1 METVSAR
8 VPTDLAERVEQ
19 FASEKGV
26 SQSEA
31 VRRLLTDGL
40 DDDDLE
46 RRVARLERRLDR
58 LEEPPVWWPTW
69 WR

>member
-8 VPTDLAERVEQ
+8 VPDDLAERI
-19 FASEKGV
+19 EKYADERNI

-31 VRRLLTDGL
+31 VRRLLADGL
-40 DDDDLE
+40 DNDRLE
-46 RRVARLERRLDR
+46 RRVNQLEQRVDRLER
-58 LEEPPVWWPTW
+58 PPTWWPTW